1 MSLISKKIIGVVG
14 ITILQ
19 LSLLIS
25 GCVVS
30 PGKGA
35 SSSSSTPTPLPTLSV
50 PVKPTYTVQ
59 RGTVIDQVIFDG
71 HIVPVK
77 QQELYFKV
85 SGRVRKTYVSE
96 GDTVKAG
103 ELLAD
108 LEAADGMER
117 QQAQR
122 QLTLKRAQI
131 HLNMA
136 KMDLNLFKINANP
149 YDASYESQMYLRSAQ
164 VDLAQLDLDEAN
176 MGLNDGTKSLSDAQI
191 IAPYDGKL
199 LSLGTSD
206 GKEVEGYKPV
216 AVIAD
221 VSSLEVSADPS
232 SDITGKVVEK
242 MSATITPNN
251 SAIGIKGVDA
261 VIRRLPYN
269 IGGTSTDAASS
280 DKTIRITMSVPPQD
294 AGYKLGDLVQVTVV
308 LQRKENVLWLPPAA
322 IRNYEGRNF
331 VLIKNGTVQE
341 RIDVRLGIIEQDRV
355 EILDGVKEGMLVIAA

>member
-1 MSLISKKIIGVVG
+1 V
-14 ITILQ
+14 Q
-19 LSLLIS
+19 
-25 GCVVS
+25 S
-30 PGKGA
+30 PGTSA
-35 SSSSSTPTPLPTLSV
+35 SSSTPTPLPTLSV
-50 PVKPTYTVQ
+50 PAKPTYTVQ
-59 RGTVIDQVIFDG
+59 RGTIIDQVIFDG

-85 SGRVRKTYVSE
+85 GGRVRKTYVQE
-96 GDTVKAG
+96 GDLVKAG

-117 QQAQR
+117 QQALR
-122 QLTLKRAQI
+122 ELSVKRAQI
-131 HLNMA
+131 RLNMA

-164 VDLAQLDLDEAN
+164 VDLAQLDLDETN

-191 IAPYDGKL
+191 IAPFDGKL

-221 VSSLEVSADPS
+221 VNTLEISADPS
-232 SDITGKVVEK
+232 SDVTGKVTEK
-242 MSATITPNN
+242 MAATVQPNDP
-251 SAIGIKGVDA
+251 SSTIKSFDA

-280 DKTIRITMSVPPQD
+280 DKTIRISPSVAPQD
-294 AGYKLGDLVQVTVV
+294 AGYKLGDLVKVTVV
-308 LQRKENVLWLPPAA
+308 LQRKENALWLPPSA

-331 VLIKNGTVQE
+331 VLVKNGTVQE
-341 RIDVRLGIIEQDRV
+341 RIDVRLGIIEVDKV